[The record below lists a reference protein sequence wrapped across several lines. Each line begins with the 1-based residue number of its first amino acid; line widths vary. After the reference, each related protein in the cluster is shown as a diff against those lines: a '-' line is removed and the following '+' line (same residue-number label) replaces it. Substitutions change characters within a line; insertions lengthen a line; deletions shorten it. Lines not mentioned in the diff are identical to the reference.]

1 MNTNS
6 TTNGSQPS
14 SGATPCKNHLSFP
27 AVDGMQ
33 QSLNTPLTTKRPI
46 VILGPTT
53 VGKTEV
59 AFGLARRLN
68 ATVINADK
76 FYLYDALPE
85 VTGQSDADQYPDIT
99 SQLYGR
105 LQPDEALWSPN
116 RYRSELRSCLAEA
129 AERNQQI
136 IVEGCSNALVRVAIE
151 TLSSTATSEAEQ
163 PLIIGLQWRH
173 LTQLPADCAGRASR
187 MFAAGMPRSF
197 DQACR
202 ERMQET
208 YLLRKCFARE
218 PLLALQR
225 RSHSRMACQQRVAEL
240 LERHAHRHHERM
252 SRIPKVAWLAH
263 DRRQVAAT
271 VNRILTLHGQPTH

>member
-76 FYLYDALPE
+76 FYLYDA
-85 VTGQSDADQYPDIT
+85 
-99 SQLYGR
+99 
-105 LQPDEALWSPN
+105 
-116 RYRSELRSCLAEA
+116 
-129 AERNQQI
+129 QI
-136 IVEGCSNALVRVAIE
+136 
-151 TLSSTATSEAEQ
+151 
-163 PLIIGLQWRH
+163 
-173 LTQLPADCAGRASR
+173 GRA
-187 MFAAGMPRSF
+187 
-197 DQACR
+197 
-202 ERMQET
+202 
-208 YLLRKCFARE
+208 
-218 PLLALQR
+218 
-225 RSHSRMACQQRVAEL
+225 HV
-240 LERHAHRHHERM
+240 
-252 SRIPKVAWLAH
+252 
-263 DRRQVAAT
+263 
-271 VNRILTLHGQPTH
+271 

>member
-1 MNTNS
+1 MNAKHNQITAAKS
-6 TTNGSQPS
+6 T
-14 SGATPCKNHLSFP
+14 CKKPLNFP

-33 QSLNTPLTTKRPI
+33 QSLNRPATSPNRPVI
-46 VILGPTT
+46 ILGPTT

-68 ATVINADK
+68 AAVINADK

-99 SQLYGR
+99 SLLYGR
-105 LQPDEALWSPN
+105 LQPDEALWTQN
-116 RYRSELRSCLAEA
+116 RYRAELRSCLAEA
-129 AERNQQI
+129 AERNQQVV
-136 IVEGCSNALVRVAIE
+136 VEGCSNALVRVAIE
-151 TLSSTATSEAEQ
+151 TLNARATCEAEQ
-163 PLIIGLQWRH
+163 PLIIGLQWKH
-173 LTQLPADCAGRASR
+173 PAQLPTDCEQRAGR

-225 RSHSRMACQQRVAEL
+225 GAISRPACQHRVAEL
-240 LERHAHRHHERM
+240 LERHARRHHDRM
-252 SRIPKVAWLAH
+252 RRIPKVCWLNH
-263 DRRQVAAT
+263 DRRQVEAT
-271 VNRILTLHGQPTH
+271 VERIAGILAQPTN

>member
-1 MNTNS
+1 MNTNP
-6 TTNGSQPS
+6 TTNGSHLS
-14 SGATPCKNHLSFP
+14 SGSTPCKNHLNFP

-33 QSLNTPLTTKRPI
+33 QPLNTPATAKRPI

-99 SQLYGR
+99 SHLYGR
-105 LQPDEALWSPN
+105 LQPDDALWSSN
-116 RYRSELRSCLAEA
+116 RYRAELRGCLAEA

-151 TLSSTATSEAEQ
+151 TLSSTATCEAEQ
-163 PLIIGLQWRH
+163 PLLIGLQWRH
-173 LTQLPADCAGRASR
+173 RAQLPADCAGRAGR

-225 RSHSRMACQQRVAEL
+225 RSIARSTCQQRVAEL

-252 SRIPKVAWLAH
+252 RRIPKVAWLDH

-271 VNRILTLHGQPTH
+271 VNRILTIHGQPTN